1 MCVEQ
6 IKGGYNKGDRTN
18 TFHQSSS
25 IDTNFKKK
33 WLNRCSTSKIK
44 QKFSRLI
51 HKSPTYYN
59 IQEVCTLNQNAQLKN
74 FNIELLKTT

>member
-25 IDTNFKKK
+25 IDTNFKK
-33 WLNRCSTSKIK
+33 NG
-44 QKFSRLI
+44 
-51 HKSPTYYN
+51 
-59 IQEVCTLNQNAQLKN
+59 
-74 FNIELLKTT
+74 